1 MKKYMTPEFDMF
13 NIQSKDIVTVSG
25 GEEGGIKSFSL
36 DDIVKG
42 NAEDWNQAN

>member
-25 GEEGGIKSFSL
+25 GAEGDIKSFSL

-42 NAEDWNQAN
+42 NAEGWE